1 MKTSDAGKFKQIYS
15 RLMKT
20 YGRSV
25 DPATQDVWWELMQDL
40 SIEQFAAACVQYMAT
55 ERAWPVPAAIR
66 DLAGV
71 NANGWP
77 TPEEAWNMLPKSE
90 YESGWMCQETIT
102 AYTAC
107 SDSIE
112 RGDMIGARM
121 CFLEVYKREI
131 KGKRG
136 EPKWWISWGIGDTQE
151 QRESRFE
158 QLCLEKP
165 MVAARLTRDQTPSGL
180 LSSEIGS
187 VPMLPSSRSTESGF
201 KRLSGLTGSTSLAK
215 KPLSN

>member
-1 MKTSDAGKFKQIYS
+1 MNEGEQKRFVQILRDLLSALGKPPMQSGGIK
-15 RLMKT
+15 
-20 YGRSV
+20 
-25 DPATQDVWWELMQDL
+25 AWWEVCKDMT
-40 SIEQFAAACVQYMAT
+40 IEQFASACGQFLAT
-55 ERAWPVPAAIR
+55 STDWPTPAAIR

-71 NANGWP
+71 NAHGWP
-77 TPEEAWNMLPKSE
+77 TPEEAWNTLPKSE

-136 EPKWWISWGIGDTQE
+136 EPKWWISWGIGETQE
-151 QRESRFE
+151 QREVLF
-158 QLCLEKP
+158 QKLCLEKP
-165 MVAARLTRDQTPSGL
+165 RAAAMLSLAQCPSGPL
-180 LSSEIGS
+180 DAS
-187 VPMLPSSRSTESGF
+187 VPMLPTSRSNEGGF
-201 KRLSGLTGSTSLAK
+201 KRLLDLTGSTNRER
-215 KPLSN
+215 KPSSN